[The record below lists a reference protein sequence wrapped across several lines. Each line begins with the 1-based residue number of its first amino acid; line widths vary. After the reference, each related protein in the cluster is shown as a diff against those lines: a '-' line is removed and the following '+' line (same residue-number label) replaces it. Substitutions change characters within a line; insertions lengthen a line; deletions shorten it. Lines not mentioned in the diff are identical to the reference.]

1 MIMKK
6 LLVTGTIIFS
16 LTSLYILVMDLPVA
30 DHASHSSTTNAQ
42 SKKNLVTVDAATQKY
57 DTIED
62 LSDDAPVIVKG
73 KIIDSKK
80 MQKVDMNKNEDNDGD
95 VDFIYFTNK
104 VLKVQKVYK
113 GTGIKPGDE
122 ILIRSFEGEDDDV
135 VVDSKSSVKEDKEY
149 AIFLK
154 PSVFPKEDGAY
165 ITVGFD
171 QGLFELE
178 NGNSISKNKHYK
190 DIKSLDDLEKKLKS
204 K

>member
-1 MIMKK
+1 MNMKK
-6 LLVTGTIIFS
+6 LLITGIAICS
-16 LTSLYILVMDLPVA
+16 LTSLGILALDISLA
-30 DHASHSSTTNAQ
+30 DRVNHSSTSEAQ
-42 SKKNLVTVDAATQKY
+42 KKLVTIDAATKKY
-57 DTIED
+57 DTIDD

-73 KIIDSKK
+73 KIIESKK
-80 MQKVDMNKNEDNDGD
+80 MEKVDINNNEDNDGD

-113 GTGIKPGDE
+113 GDGIKPGDK
-122 ILIRSFEGEDDDV
+122 ILIRSYEGEDENV
-135 VVDSKSSVKEDKEY
+135 VVESKTSVKEDKEY

-165 ITVGFD
+165 SIVGFD

-178 NGNSISKNKHYK
+178 DGKTISKNKHYK
-190 DIKSLDDLEKKLKS
+190 DIKSLDDLEKKIKA